1 MENFDPK
8 TKIGNFFQT
17 KVLKYE
23 LFILVLIILVICL
36 SALKIPYA
44 GLLLTLT
51 LMSTACIYFFSAF
64 SMPEGSEF
72 TAIDNFLH
80 KLISLGSSIAI
91 IGILFMMQKW
101 PMGDTMIT
109 IGLLTLG
116 MCLVVLVYQ
125 KIKTPEIEKFNK
137 LVLLRTLILLLISGG
152 LLYFANK

>member
-1 MENFDPK
+1 
-8 TKIGNFFQT
+8 
-17 KVLKYE
+17 
-23 LFILVLIILVICL
+23 
-36 SALKIPYA
+36 
-44 GLLLTLT
+44 
-51 LMSTACIYFFSAF
+51 
-64 SMPEGSEF
+64 MPEGSEF

-101 PMGDTMIT
+101 PMGDTMII

-116 MCLVVLVYQ
+116 MCLVFLMYQ

-137 LVLLRTLILLLISGG
+137 IVLLRTLILLLISGG